1 MLEEA
6 SSTLAGLSRCAG
18 LVVSP
23 KSEAALKHIE
33 FVPLGNQRALVVMVT
48 EGGLVENRIVELPPG
63 LPPSVLPEASNYLNA
78 RLKGQMLE
86 ELRRQ
91 VEPDIAQRRAGIGRA
106 AGREG
111 GGETGEIAGGR

>member
-63 LPPSVLPEASNYLNA
+63 LPPSVLTEASNYLNA
-78 RLKGQMLE
+78 RMKGQMLD

-91 VEPDIAQRRAGIGRA
+91 VETDIAQRRDRQST
-106 AGREG
+106 RLNSSH
-111 GGETGEIAGGR
+111 